1 MFFFTT
7 HTPQGTLHRP
17 TSGFR
22 VRKLQRQVYRLAE
35 MLALE
40 RKGHTSSKQF
50 RTLRYKV
57 RPIYDNTKSVATNLA
72 AASAELAHLR
82 KTENDFC
89 LQQWRHR
96 LQGFDRECWKWLT
109 KQHSAPN
116 INIADARNA
125 QESLHVLQ
133 RHWRDLWDRQVD
145 WQGALAAC
153 QPFLPNANPLPND
166 PVDLDILTAV
176 VNWPRRQ
183 YGWLE
188 RK

>member
-82 KTENDFC
+82 KTENDFR

-96 LQGFDRECWKWLT
+96 LQGSDRECWKWLT

-133 RHWRDLWDRQVD
+133 RHWRDLWD
-145 WQGALAAC
+145 
-153 QPFLPNANPLPND
+153 
-166 PVDLDILTAV
+166 
-176 VNWPRRQ
+176 
-183 YGWLE
+183 
-188 RK
+188 